1 MPIRPPDVT
10 RSSGSNEPIRE
21 PLVIA
26 HRGASWGEPGNTLRA
41 FRRAIELG
49 ADHVE
54 IDVRKTRDGVLVAAH
69 GPVRGRFQVV
79 RDRTPEVPTLAEVLG
94 ECVGKIGVVVDI
106 ERSV

>member
-1 MPIRPPDVT
+1 MSRWSSPTGVPPGASRGT
-10 RSSGSNEPIRE
+10 RSEPSGGR
-21 PLVIA
+21 
-26 HRGASWGEPGNTLRA
+26 
-41 FRRAIELG
+41 FELG